1 MGASCS
7 STPEEINKKNNYRAK
22 DNNNESK
29 NSPSKGYK
37 ASNGNNDKV

>member
-7 STPEEINKKNNYRAK
+7 STPEEINKKNNYKVK
-22 DNNNESK
+22 DNNESK

-37 ASNGNNDKV
+37 ASSGNNEKV